1 MAFISSTFP
10 PAPKMDTCTLAD
22 LFLDRFCLERKC
34 KEQMHLQ
41 IYVGEVWKYVLIFIE
56 DRVVLMWSL
65 STPDEPGTHSHVCLM
80 PRTCANKHLRISELR
95 VGQNFHLIQ

>member
-1 MAFISSTFP
+1 
-10 PAPKMDTCTLAD
+10 MDTYALTD
-22 LFLDRFCLERKC
+22 LFLDRFYLERKS

-65 STPDEPGTHSHVCLM
+65 STPDETGIHLRVRLM
-80 PRTCANKHLRISELR
+80 PRMCANKHLRISELK